1 MRVSCAMMKLV
12 TANVCVCMPAESR
25 LILKHLTMLM
35 VALLTGTRRL
45 VESEC
50 P

>member
-1 MRVSCAMMKLV
+1 MMKLV
-12 TANVCVCMPAESR
+12 TANACVCMPAGTRS
-25 LILKHLTMLM
+25 ILKHLTMLM
-35 VALLTGTRRL
+35 VALLTGTRRS

>member
-12 TANVCVCMPAESR
+12 MANACVFMPAGTRS
-25 LILKHLTMLM
+25 ILKHLTMLR

-50 P
+50 T